1 MVFSADNL
9 TLPDVFK
16 LYDPP
21 EIQTGRVQRS
31 TPGASASTRAPSTVL
46 GTIFSCLPNDTLS
59 ITHNPGILVSL
70 STLLNESWS
79 DLSKHR
85 VNGSEWDM
93 KFTLDEHQASIA
105 VIRGEVV
112 DLAAVFESFLFQV
125 VNYTA
130 SRQAALLKAE
140 AYPSIAART
149 SWGPSVQGG
158 GLRGADVS
166 ASLRRDGI
174 HSVVREI
181 DRVVMERK
189 GPASLSMDIILGGI
203 RTALAGGFKIRRRSD
218 GTYLTHEDVDT
229 SFMHALLQ
237 VRV

>member
-93 KFTLDEHQASIA
+93 KFTLDEYQASIA

-112 DLAAVFESFLFQV
+112 DLAAVFESFLFQA

-130 SRQAALLKAE
+130 S
-140 AYPSIAART
+140 PSIAART